1 MERGVRWSK
10 EQALETFAPGLAVEV
25 PATIWSP
32 ESLNASISLK
42 IFATSLLGSSIPMNR
57 GESEEK
63 TSADVV
69 SCGDDRR
76 SDLTINLAVRS
87 PAGCR
92 NADSRSKGS
101 SISLPAFVE
110 DITVFEEGGPLGR
123 LV

>member
-1 MERGVRWSK
+1 MERGVGWSK
-10 EQALETFAPGLAVEV
+10 EQALETFAPCLEVEV
-25 PATIWSP
+25 PDTIWSP

-42 IFATSLLGSSIPMNR
+42 IFATSLLGSSMPRNR
-57 GESEEK
+57 GETEEK

-69 SCGDDRR
+69 SSGDGRR

-92 NADSRSKGS
+92 NADPRSKRS
-101 SISLPAFVE
+101 SLSFPAFVE
-110 DITVFEEGGPLGR
+110 DIAVFEEGGPLGR